1 MIYTL
6 TLNPSI
12 DYVFTANNVQFGA
25 LNHSH
30 HEYALP
36 GGKGINV
43 SRILHRL
50 GTTAVN
56 WGFLGSFTG
65 EFIQKELEKE
75 NIRHD
80 FTVIE
85 GTTRINLKMKGET
98 EETEINGAGPAISD
112 QEIQALKDKFRQL
125 TQDDLVILSG
135 SIPKS
140 LGQDFY
146 LQLIPLIQ
154 QQKASFI
161 IDTSGK
167 NLLEALA
174 YQPLLVKPNN
184 DELAEIF
191 QTSFSS
197 SDDILPYGKK
207 LLSLGA
213 RHALVSLGG
222 KGALLFTE
230 EKIYRSNVPDGKL
243 VNSVGAGDS
252 MIAGFTHAFLKSGDV
267 IETFKLGVACGSAT
281 AFSKDLAAIDKIKE
295 VYQQVVVKEYHQ
307 E

>member
-12 DYVFTANNVQFGA
+12 DYVFTADNVQLGA
-25 LNHSH
+25 LNHSR

-50 GTTAVN
+50 GSSTVN

-65 EFIQKELEKE
+65 EFIQDELEKE
-75 NIRHD
+75 GIHHD

-85 GTTRINLKMKGET
+85 GMTRINLKMKGET
-98 EETEINGAGPAISD
+98 EETEINGSGPFISEQD
-112 QEIQALKDKFRQL
+112 TKKLKDKFQQL
-125 TQDDLVILSG
+125 KQEDLVILSG
-135 SIPKS
+135 SIPKC

-146 LQLIPLIQ
+146 LKLIPLIQ

-161 IDTSGK
+161 IDTSGE
-167 NLLEALA
+167 NLLKALT

-197 SDDILPYGKK
+197 SEDILPYGKK

-213 RHALVSLGG
+213 QHALVSLGG
-222 KGALLFTE
+222 KGALLFTK

-267 IETFKLGVACGSAT
+267 IEAFKLGVACGSAT
-281 AFSKDLAAIDKIKE
+281 AFSKDLASIDKINE
-295 VYQQVVVKEYHQ
+295 VYQQVVIEEYH
-307 E
+307 